1 MRSLLESL
9 YYGSLIPD
17 ERVVSK
23 DPKYRALSRQISESM
38 ESWKKKLSEDDFKD
52 LEALADLFHQ
62 VQGMDMA
69 ASFTCG
75 FKLGAAMMIEVL
87 A

>member
-1 MRSLLESL
+1 M
-9 YYGSLIPD
+9 PD
-17 ERVVSK
+17 ERVISN
-23 DPKYRALSRQISESM
+23 DPKYRSLSRQISESM
-38 ESWKKKLSEDDFKD
+38 EAWKKKLSEDDFKD
-52 LEALADLFHQ
+52 LEALADLYHQ

-87 A
+87 AGSNDPAW